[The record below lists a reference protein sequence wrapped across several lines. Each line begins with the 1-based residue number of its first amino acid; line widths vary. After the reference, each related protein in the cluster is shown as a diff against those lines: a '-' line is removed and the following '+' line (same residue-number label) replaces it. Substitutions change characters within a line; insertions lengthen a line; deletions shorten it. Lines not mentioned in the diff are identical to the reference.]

1 MRKIKVVRSKQSS
14 QRKTA
19 IEPGDIAPIV
29 NENFETLT
37 NPPFKP
43 SLELLEGDPHTP
55 PTMDTNT
62 DLNIKT
68 DGEDGN
74 QPSAEE
80 VASGSVDYDNAP
92 DVEKEQI
99 PHENE
104 KVKQTSKKAS
114 EEDSEDKDDTE
125 GAEEEGEETV
135 EASIQRL
142 KSEYATKYA
151 LATRLFD
158 IKLAAGVEEEINRYN
173 FATLKADN
181 EDAASLEAQIEDNQK
196 FLNQIQASQPT
207 ETKKI
212 ANVTLPSGFT
222 GGPSS
227 TESPFNDDIEVVV
240 MGGM

>member
-1 MRKIKVVRSKQSS
+1 MRKIKVVRGKQSS

-29 NENFETLT
+29 NDNFETLT

-55 PTMDTNT
+55 PTMNTNT
-62 DLNIKT
+62 DQNIKT

-80 VASGSVDYDNAP
+80 IASGSPDYDNSP

-114 EEDSEDKDDTE
+114 DENSEDKDDS
-125 GAEEEGEETV
+125 EEENEEETV
-135 EASIQRL
+135 EASMQKL
-142 KSEYATKYA
+142 KNEYATKYT
-151 LATRLFD
+151 LATKLFD

-181 EDAASLEAQIEDNQK
+181 EDITSLEAQIEDNQQ
-196 FLNQIQASQPT
+196 FLNRIQASQPA

-212 ANVTLPSGFT
+212 ANVNLPNGFT
-222 GGPSS
+222 GRPQS
-227 TESPFNDDIEVVV
+227 TDSPFADDLEAVI
-240 MGGM
+240 MGGMLD